1 MQVLNNDEITNK
13 IQELNSW
20 SFENEQLVK
29 KITLSNF
36 IQAVGVF
43 NMIAMEAEKIDHH
56 PTIENTYNQLTILLS
71 THDPKGITSKDFD
84 LAEKIDSI
92 VESFK

>member
-36 IQAVGVF
+36 IQADGVF
-43 NMIAMEAEKIDHH
+43 NMIAMEAEK
-56 PTIENTYNQLTILLS
+56 
-71 THDPKGITSKDFD
+71 KGILRKY
-84 LAEKIDSI
+84 KI
-92 VESFK
+92 ELTY